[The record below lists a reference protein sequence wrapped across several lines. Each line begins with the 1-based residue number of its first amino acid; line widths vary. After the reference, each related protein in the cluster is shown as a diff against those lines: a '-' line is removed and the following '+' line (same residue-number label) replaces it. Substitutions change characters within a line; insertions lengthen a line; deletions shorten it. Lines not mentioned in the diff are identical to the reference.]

1 MGVCSHVFCLLQ
13 KDILRCQK
21 HEKISKRANFE
32 VTGKKR
38 LRIMRRLQNCK
49 GPYMVCIARPQG
61 AQSSDFFNYYLNYF
75 RRYSPLFLLVG
86 V

>member
-1 MGVCSHVFCLLQ
+1 
-13 KDILRCQK
+13 
-21 HEKISKRANFE
+21 
-32 VTGKKR
+32 
-38 LRIMRRLQNCK
+38 MRRLQNCK
-49 GPYMVCIARPQG
+49 GSYMVCIARPQG